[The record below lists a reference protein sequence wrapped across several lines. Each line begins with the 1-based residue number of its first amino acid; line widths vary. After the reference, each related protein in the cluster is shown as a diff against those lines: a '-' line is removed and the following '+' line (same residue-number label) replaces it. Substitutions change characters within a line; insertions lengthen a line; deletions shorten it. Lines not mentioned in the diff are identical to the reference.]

1 MSPGTRPRQTGGPGT
16 PSPAA
21 EPGLTRRALL
31 ARGLSLSAAAGGAS
45 ALIAGCGATAA
56 ATGLQSR
63 RQIPGPQNPK
73 TWPIKS
79 SNQPI
84 ASGLRAERNASV
96 QVFCPA
102 HLINPQVLGDFARAF
117 RCQVG
122 LTSFATADAALRM
135 LRQRSDFDVVLG
147 LPANVLAALMPPE
160 LLRPLNHSYLPN
172 LAGVWPKLADPYYDV
187 HGRYTVPYTV
197 YSTGIAWRRDQ
208 VSGNPYAT
216 ANGWDFPWQAAY
228 AGRVGILDDYREAIV
243 LGLIY
248 TGVTDLNTADP
259 RLLDDATRALQKLAR
274 LTRVR
279 AVSTVS
285 ADLAA
290 GRVWIQQAR
299 SGQAAAAVS
308 RLPRG
313 VPAEAVGYWFPPD
326 GVGPVGSDLGAVPRG
341 GQNPV
346 LAHLFLNFLLNH
358 DTAVINIRRTG
369 YMQPLNWLTPD
380 RLVRYGALPQS
391 LISAAILPTFLDH
404 GLKELELLTPSDML
418 WHSAWHTL
426 QRHL

>member
-1 MSPGTRPRQTGGPGT
+1 M
-16 PSPAA
+16 
-21 EPGLTRRALL
+21 L
-31 ARGLSLSAAAGGAS
+31 ARGLSLSAAAGGAG
-45 ALIAGCGATAA
+45 ALIAACGSTTVVA
-56 ATGLQSR
+56 GLQSR
-63 RQIPGPQNPK
+63 RQIPGPHNPK
-73 TWPIKS
+73 TWRIES

-84 ASGLRAERNASV
+84 ASGLRAERNASL
-96 QVFCPA
+96 QVLCRA
-102 HLINPQVLGDFARAF
+102 NLVNPQVLGDFARAH

-122 LTSFATADAALRM
+122 LTSFATDEAALRA
-135 LRQRSDFDVVLG
+135 LRRGGDFDVVLG
-147 LPANVLAALMPPE
+147 IPANVLAALVPPH

-172 LAGVWPKLADPYYDV
+172 LAGVWPMLADPYYDV
-187 HGRYTVPYTV
+187 HSRYTIPYTV

-208 VSGNPYAT
+208 VTGNPYAT
-216 ANGWDFPWQAAY
+216 ADGWDFPWQAAY
-228 AGRVGILDDYREAIV
+228 AGRVGILDDYREAIG

-248 TGVTDLNTADP
+248 TGVTDLDTADP
-259 RLLDDATRALQKLAR
+259 RLLDDAISALEKLAR

-279 AVSTVS
+279 TVSAVS

-299 SGQAAAAVS
+299 SGQAAAAIS

-313 VPAEAVGYWFPPD
+313 VPAEAIGYWFPPD
-326 GVGPVGSDLGAVPRG
+326 GVGPVGRDLGAVPRG

-391 LISAAILPTFLDH
+391 LLSAAILPTFLDH
-404 GLKELELLTPSDML
+404 GLKELELLTPTETL
-418 WHSAWHTL
+418 WLSAWHTL
-426 QRHL
+426 QRRL